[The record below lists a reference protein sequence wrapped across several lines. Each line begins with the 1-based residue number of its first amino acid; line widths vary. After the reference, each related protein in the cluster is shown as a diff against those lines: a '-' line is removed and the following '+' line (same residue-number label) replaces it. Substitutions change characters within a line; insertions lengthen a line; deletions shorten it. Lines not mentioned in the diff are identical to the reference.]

1 MPSVK
6 QKRRARKRA
15 KLRHTHQP
23 NAVAPPT
30 ASSPSSM
37 QANDWRAQLWRIIV
51 FWAASRLV
59 LTAAGLFGRWILEPL
74 APGMTGDIQA
84 AFGITSGFAWLDI
97 WSAQDSFWYYMHTE
111 VGYLGTMASPHDA
124 NAPTLA
130 WGHFPLYTWLASPV
144 ALLIGN
150 SFIAA
155 LIVSNVALIIA
166 AYFLYRLVAGEYN
179 EDIARRAVL
188 FLFLFPTAYVFSC
201 LMSEATFIAFSIGA
215 WLCARRGLW
224 WAAALLALCAGLT
237 RMTGIL
243 FTPLLALEYLRQLGW
258 RLPPRTW
265 NLRALFKRG
274 GFQWLWLALAPCGL
288 LIFMAFAWHLTGNPL
303 MMFEAQAVWWPGGR
317 QNPAVNLVRTGYYA
331 MQSEAHGQQLGG
343 ELRAALGYGV
353 LMTVLALV
361 ALARGWR
368 CIGAL
373 LTLYCLGVIALSFSA
388 FYSAALAMPRY
399 LVVLFPLFI
408 IFAHI
413 RNRILFT
420 AVVLMFGGLQFANFA
435 LWSAGRQF
443 AM

>member
-6 QKRRARKRA
+6 QKRRARQRA
-15 KLRHTHQP
+15 KLRRTRQP
-23 NAVAPPT
+23 NLAAVAPTIAAPT
-30 ASSPSSM
+30 M
-37 QANDWRAQLWRIIV
+37 QDADWRTQLGRIIV
-51 FWAASRLV
+51 LWAASRLV
-59 LTAAGLFGRWILEPL
+59 LTAAGLFGRWVLEPL
-74 APGMTGDIQA
+74 APGMTGDIQS

-97 WSAQDSFWYYMHTE
+97 WSAQDSLWYYLHTD
-111 VGYLGTMASPHDA
+111 VGYLGTMDFAQHEHA
-124 NAPTLA
+124 TTMA
-130 WGHFPLYTWLASPV
+130 WGHFPLYTWLASPI
-144 ALLIGN
+144 AALIGN

-155 LIVSNVALIIA
+155 LIVSNSALIAA
-166 AYFLYRLVAGEYN
+166 AYFLYRFAAGEYN

-201 LMSEATFIAFSIGA
+201 LMSESLFIALSIGA
-215 WLCARRGLW
+215 WFCARRGFW

-243 FTPLLALEYLRQLGW
+243 LTPLLALEYLRQLGW

-288 LIFMAFAWHLTGNPL
+288 LIFMAFAWHQTANPL
-303 MMFEAQAVWWPGGR
+303 AMFDAQAAWSSSGR
-317 QNPAVNLVRTGYYA
+317 QNPAVNLLRTGYYA
-331 MQSEAHGQQLGG
+331 MYGEANGRALGA
-343 ELRAALGYGV
+343 ELRLSLGYGV
-353 LMTVLALV
+353 LLTTVALI
-361 ALARGWR
+361 ALARAWR

-373 LTLYCLGVIALSFSA
+373 LALYCFGMIALSFSA
-388 FYSAALAMPRY
+388 HYDSALSMPRY

-420 AVVLMFGGLQFANFA
+420 AIILMFGGLQFANFA